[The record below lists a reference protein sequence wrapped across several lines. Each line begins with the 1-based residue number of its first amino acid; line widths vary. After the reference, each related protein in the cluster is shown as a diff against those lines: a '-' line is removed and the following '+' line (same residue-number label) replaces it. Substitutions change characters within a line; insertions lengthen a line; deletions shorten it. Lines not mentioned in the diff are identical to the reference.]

1 LYSQEPHRA
10 GGRVRAPGR
19 LLGSVTSFG
28 EDSERELYVVAY
40 EGKIWKLE
48 AK

>member
-1 LYSQEPHRA
+1 
-10 GGRVRAPGR
+10 
-19 LLGSVTSFG
+19 VTSFG

-40 EGKIWKLE
+40 EGKTWKLE